1 MAKQAKT
8 FKGSQDIHG
17 VIGVRGASS
26 NKFHTSRTLS
36 NVRNETAMP
45 TKVGKKPSSK
55 EGSDGDK
62 RLVLEGL
69 KKFLYVKMLG
79 SWLKTEVSQD
89 GVNTSTVSEASTE
102 STVSTTTT
110 PSTNQAVTFGS
121 QFVDSTNSANLIGYT
136 SYLIASKETE
146 LNNHT
151 TLTHTKNAFAS
162 LSNGG
167 TMKTSSVGSTTWVP
181 YQLVESTN
189 PNFQYFAS
197 DSSPGAWL
205 FIVNWEGIIS
215 GVRSRIPNTLNLSG
229 NYLSSTSIRLTISGN
244 TEITESV
251 RIHWKLASAGS
262 YGGSDYVDVAVATN
276 NQVSN
281 HSFTHDFTSANAG
294 LDPVAST
301 AYDFKVQARNTATQN
316 TTSADSSEIEVTTP
330 GSSAAWSNVPTDFTL
345 SATGF
350 GNEAGNA
357 IGGYSTA
364 AKTITINEGTSASN
378 STTVSLVKDSGS
390 ALNFGV
396 ALSTVGDPG
405 MGGTANSGT
414 GYDASRSVNLGTG
427 TLYMRFRH
435 QFRESFIGEDANISV
450 TFANTS
456 GSLAD
461 NTALDIT
468 MTNVGGGQ

>member
-26 NKFHTSRTLS
+26 NITHTSTTPG

-45 TKVGKKPSSK
+45 TKVGKKPTSK
-55 EGSDGDK
+55 EGADGDK
-62 RLVLEGL
+62 RLVSEGL
-69 KKFLYVKMLG
+69 KKFLYVKMFG

-89 GVNTSTVSEASTE
+89 GVNTNTVSEASTE
-102 STVSTTTT
+102 STTSTTTT

-121 QFVDSTNSANLIGYT
+121 QFVDGSNSGNLIGYT
-136 SYLIASKETE
+136 SFLIASKETE

-151 TLTHTKNAFAS
+151 TLTHTKNAFPS
-162 LSNGG
+162 LSNGS

-181 YQLVESTN
+181 YQLVESTS

-205 FIVNWEGIIS
+205 FIVNWAGIIS
-215 GVRSRIPNTLNLSG
+215 GVRSRVPNTLNLSG
-229 NYLSSTSIRLTISGN
+229 NHLSSTSIRLTISGN
-244 TEITESV
+244 MEITESV
-251 RIHWKLASAGS
+251 RIYWKLASAGS

-357 IGGYSTA
+357 IGEYTTVP
-364 AKTITINEGTSASN
+364 KTITINEGTSASN

-405 MGGTANSGT
+405 ISGEVNSGT
-414 GYDASRSVNLGTG
+414 GYGTSKSVNLGTG

-435 QFRESFIGEDANISV
+435 QFRENFIGQDANISV